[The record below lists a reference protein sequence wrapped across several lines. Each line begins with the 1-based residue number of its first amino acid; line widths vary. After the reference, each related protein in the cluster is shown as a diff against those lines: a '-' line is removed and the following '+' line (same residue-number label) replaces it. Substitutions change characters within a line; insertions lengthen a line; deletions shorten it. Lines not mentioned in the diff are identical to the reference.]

1 MTIPSRTKRNFQMT
15 MMTRLLIPL
24 MAIVLSGCAT
34 MASMPPKVS
43 EVAYS
48 GMSRVPEPENG
59 KIILAVYQFADLTGQ
74 QRPNDAFSEMSKAVT
89 QGASNLLIKALKD
102 VGDGKW
108 FRVAERE
115 SLQSLLQERK
125 LIRTTRQM
133 TQGDKAKPL
142 GPMLYAG
149 AYLTGGIVGYD
160 SNTLTGGIGHRFL
173 GIGASVQY
181 RQDTVTVMLRLINV
195 VSGEVELAIMT
206 EKTILSVGIGGDKF
220 KYKDLDTKLL
230 EIEAGIA
237 KNEPVT
243 YAVRKTIEGA
253 VVEMINA
260 GEKKGLWK
268 YKPEPWNDPG
278 EVEPTPP
285 PPAEE
290 EVVEEVEVEEIL
302 EVLIEADNEVRADVK
317 EEASQPAPVQ
327 EVEKLEIPREVF
339 TQKLLDE
346 LECGVY
352 PHKLMCLEKSYETS
366 DTRSDTPH
374 TDR

>member
-1 MTIPSRTKRNFQMT
+1 
-15 MMTRLLIPL
+15 
-24 MAIVLSGCAT
+24 
-34 MASMPPKVS
+34 
-43 EVAYS
+43 
-48 GMSRVPEPENG
+48 
-59 KIILAVYQFADLTGQ
+59 
-74 QRPNDAFSEMSKAVT
+74 
-89 QGASNLLIKALKD
+89 
-102 VGDGKW
+102 
-108 FRVAERE
+108 
-115 SLQSLLQERK
+115 
-125 LIRTTRQM
+125 M

-173 GIGASVQY
+173 GIGASAQY

-253 VVEMINA
+253 VVELINA

-268 YKPEPWNDPG
+268 YKPEPWDDPG
-278 EVEPTPP
+278 EVEKVEVK
-285 PPAEE
+285 EE
-290 EVVEEVEVEEIL
+290 TDEEVEELIEEIL
-302 EVLIEADNEVRADVK
+302 EIDNEVRAEVK
-317 EEASQPAPVQ
+317 EEASQPEVVAETTPAPQPEQVD
-327 EVEKLEIPREVF
+327 EPEKLEISEVEAEKQKIPKEVF

-346 LECGVY
+346 LECGVN
-352 PHKLMCLEKSYETS
+352 PHKLMCLEKSNETS
-366 DTRSDTPH
+366 DTNTDTTN